1 MKWLIASRNRGKI
14 RDFQVLFD
22 QLGYELV
29 GLDAF
34 EDLPEVVE
42 DGDTFEANA
51 VKKAVQLHAATGL
64 PTLGDDSGLV
74 VDALDGE
81 PGVYSA
87 RYAGEPSDDDAN
99 NRKLLKNME
108 QFPDPTQRSA
118 RFVCMLAVCRDSE
131 EPWWVEGRC
140 EGRVGYEVRGSNG
153 FGYDPLF
160 EPMAHQGKTMAELSP
175 EQKAAISHRGNAL
188 RALYEKLSSESFSKK

>member
-34 EDLPEVVE
+34 EDLPEVIE

-51 VKKAVQLHAATGL
+51 VKKAVQLHEATGL

-108 QFPDPTQRSA
+108 QFSDPTQRAA
-118 RFVCMLAVCRDSE
+118 RFVCVLAVCRDSE

-140 EGRVGYEVRGSNG
+140 EGRVGHEVRGSNG